1 MALVCSII
9 HRAQIRISIEREI
22 CVEKKRTDVDS
33 PEWFYLLA
41 QNDTIYM
48 YTEYIDHVKT

>member
-22 CVEKKRTDVDS
+22 CVEKKRTDIDS